1 MSSCFATKDAHMLTQ
16 LIIALASPQG
26 RLPRASWL
34 LRLAVLSVCAL
45 AFGMLAL
52 SAAGNDGAA
61 LVALLYLWCAGT
73 LAVRRL
79 HDTGR
84 SGWWVLFGA
93 VPLVGGITLLVFAC
107 LEGERTQNAY
117 GPDPKSGYAAA

>member
-1 MSSCFATKDAHMLTQ
+1 MHWYLDVLKKYAVFSGRARRQEYWMYVLFNAIAA
-16 LIIALASPQG
+16 IIALVLDAALG
-26 RLPRASWL
+26 TLPIITAIYYV
-34 LRLAVLSVCAL
+34 AVLLPSLGV
-45 AFGMLAL
+45 F
-52 SAAGNDGAA
+52 
-61 LVALLYLWCAGT
+61 
-73 LAVRRL
+73 VRRL